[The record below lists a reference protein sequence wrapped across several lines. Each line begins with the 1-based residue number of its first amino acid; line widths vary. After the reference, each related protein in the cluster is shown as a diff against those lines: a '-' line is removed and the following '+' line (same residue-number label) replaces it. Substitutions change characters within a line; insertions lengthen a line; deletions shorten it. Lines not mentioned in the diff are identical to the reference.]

1 MQGTGRAPAGA
12 PADARANAR
21 AVAIMAVAIVMLA
34 TNDAIV
40 KHVGGALPVGQI
52 LALRGLMLCA
62 VLVVVCNTGAR
73 RVEVG
78 AMLQRWCLARAA
90 CETVATWLFVTS
102 LMHVPIAVATTLV
115 LSAPLGMTALSG
127 PLFGE
132 RVGPWRWG
140 AVGAGFVGVALITAP
155 GTGFWDP
162 ALALPLGTA
171 VAFMTRE
178 IVTRR
183 IPPEV
188 SAGSAALGSALAV
201 TVTGLASLLWG
212 WESVSAGSLGWL
224 ALAALF
230 IAGAHLGGV
239 VALRLG
245 ELSIVAPVYYVAV
258 PCALI
263 YGALI
268 WGEIP
273 GPREIAGGLVIVG
286 ANLLILYRERVHHR
300 RQTRGERS

>member
-1 MQGTGRAPAGA
+1 M
-12 PADARANAR
+12 
-21 AVAIMAVAIVMLA
+21 AIMAIAIVMLA
-34 TNDAIV
+34 TNDAIM
-40 KHVGGALPVGQI
+40 KHVGGTLPVGQM
-52 LALRGLMLCA
+52 LCLRGVMLCA
-62 VLVVVCNTGAR
+62 VLIVACEASGQR
-73 RVEVG
+73 IGVG
-78 AMLQRWCLARAA
+78 AMAQRWCLARAA

-115 LSAPLGMTALSG
+115 LSAPLGLTALSG

-140 AVGAGFVGVALITAP
+140 AVAAGFVGVALITAP
-155 GTGFWDP
+155 GTGFWEP

-171 VAFMTRE
+171 VAFVGRE
-178 IVTRR
+178 IATRR

-188 SAGSAALGSALAV
+188 SSGTATLASALAV
-201 TVTGLASLLWG
+201 TAAGLASLPWG
-212 WESVSAGSLGWL
+212 WESISAGPLLWL

-230 IAGAHLGGV
+230 ITGAHLGGV
-239 VALRLG
+239 AAVRMG
-245 ELSIVAPVYYVAV
+245 ELSVVAPVYYVAV
-258 PCALI
+258 PCAVL

-300 RQTRGERS
+300 GLTRGERP